1 MVQLI
6 REKVNFKH
14 EIIEK
19 SAFFFE
25 LPKVYDEQVVAKKW
39 NPQVAAFLDAFA
51 DSLAKMQ
58 DASATE
64 VETAMKQMATEQ
76 GINPGSLMQPLRVCL
91 SGEAGGPPLYEM
103 LVLIGLQASAERI
116 KTAIQK
122 ISQTA

>member
-1 MVQLI
+1 
-6 REKVNFKH
+6 
-14 EIIEK
+14 
-19 SAFFFE
+19 
-25 LPKVYDEQVVAKKW
+25 
-39 NPQVAAFLDAFA
+39 
-51 DSLAKMQ
+51 MQ

>member
-1 MVQLI
+1 
-6 REKVNFKH
+6 
-14 EIIEK
+14 
-19 SAFFFE
+19 
-25 LPKVYDEQVVAKKW
+25 LPKAYDEQVVAKKW
-39 NPQVAAFLDAFA
+39 NPQVAAFLSGFA
-51 DSLAKMQ
+51 DSLASMQ
-58 DASATE
+58 NVSATE
-64 VETAMKQMATEQ
+64 IEAAMKQMATEQ